1 VLNEDGDPYPLTI
14 INNANIFKKI
24 STVISR
30 AFSTSIFGHK
40 MFVGEAEQL
49 KPYGYGGLAMR
60 YLCWRE
66 SVMMM
71 GALFLCYSLGDDAYH
86 KIAGILAIQH
96 HASTGDIYRKLFHTE
111 ILIETVSDSIYALSL
126 LTALC
131 FWLYGLYQWKNYL
144 KSARAL
150 KIGYVISFVVPFLLM
165 LTFPYRKG
173 IDIEVLAQDSC
184 HSVINGRIPDILT
197 QMVESGKHSTVHGAK
212 KAARHQSKPDIK
224 AKFNLLAN
232 HIPAVNLTS
241 MFHRLHVEVPS
252 TICDF
257 KNPHWSAN
265 IKQTFINAGFVRD
278 QTTNSC
284 PAAIKALKT
293 MHMVPKH
300 FNPSPKFRHLLE
312 SDENS
317 EVFSLDTNKKFTKK
331 QCKPCETCVDP
342 QCRQHAV
349 HLLGKHFSLSPAIT
363 KSLHIVKNAKKA
375 MHEMKK
381 DHEKQLE
388 DAKHEL
394 KESLHKIGTKFEH
407 EAEKS
412 SPELRKVI
420 EEGKK
425 VLKVLDVK
433 GLAKLHKFNKKLK
446 VQYKKLQKQEHG
458 MLIALEKQ
466 QKKAIKLAR
475 AHGKHAWKEAKKK
488 YSKKFKQAKV
498 DANKKLAHAHKKMIW
513 KIRKAKAQFLAKKA
527 SVASKVAAARH
538 ARVSKA
544 KGGEK
549 VLLKYQARLRAKA
562 TALEKKYKD
571 RFDAHKKKIKVAL
584 KKKKAAYAKELK
596 GAHDGKKYVAK
607 LKHFM
612 AKVTAAEKKAL
623 AKVNKAEARMLKR
636 LKHAKASRF
645 YSSNKDI
652 QKLLNHIKK
661 HAKLNMQHS
670 KNELLKTVLKFNPS
684 GNQHLKAIM
693 RKARGSLKKAYQK
706 RRSKFLKLKKAA
718 WDSYNGLKV
727 QQYHLIEDFKKD
739 LKKNLNTAKKSD
751 SSPKVYKKAQKEA
764 KAKLDQMKKEGD
776 ALLTKAHELM
786 RTTIDQHHKKFAK
799 DMKSAKASFQSIRK
813 KLHAKKGFLHTL
825 TQHVAVFKEKY
836 EKNKEEYHHNFH
848 VEQAKLRSEI
858 EHAKK
863 TMENNGKMKAT
874 VTKAEKKIAQLKA
887 EMKHNVKKAKTVYK
901 AHKAELKTAI
911 IKLKV
916 KADQIENKFGK
927 HGRKLLSEDPVFLA
941 QQEMVEDAEMRSHSS
956 HFKTPTKCASC
967 HAACYKNCALQ
978 YFGPAILKNTIS
990 EYMCMG
996 TQQLN
1001 SLDTVKN
1008 AMDAVGHIDYL
1019 LGAQSGLQ
1027 AFGLLLPAS
1036 LSFLS
1041 AVLKATKLT
1050 KKILPQSRLA
1060 GYLVVLAAIS
1070 NVPILSALIAMAY
1083 QAVGDVFFCL
1093 GCLCF
1098 LSTFVVF
1105 FTRIE
1110 NLVKS
1115 QSHAE
1120 ANKEIDRRATM
1131 TFIGFA
1137 GAGIFLGIFVLGE
1150 HASVIKMAMKL
1161 PLATIVVKKICDF
1174 LGRTMFTFVVLVDLI
1189 FSLFSKLYGPQGD
1202 KLDEQEFSVP
1212 LKQIKRLFVNRDELI
1227 EELEA

>member
-1 VLNEDGDPYPLTI
+1 ML
-14 INNANIFKKI
+14 
-24 STVISR
+24 
-30 AFSTSIFGHK
+30 
-40 MFVGEAEQL
+40 
-49 KPYGYGGLAMR
+49 
-60 YLCWRE
+60 
-66 SVMMM
+66 
-71 GALFLCYSLGDDAYH
+71 LF
-86 KIAGILAIQH
+86 
-96 HASTGDIYRKLFHTE
+96 
-111 ILIETVSDSIYALSL
+111 
-126 LTALC
+126 
-131 FWLYGLYQWKNYL
+131 
-144 KSARAL
+144 
-150 KIGYVISFVVPFLLM
+150 
-165 LTFPYRKG
+165 
-173 IDIEVLAQDSC
+173 
-184 HSVINGRIPDILT
+184 
-197 QMVESGKHSTVHGAK
+197 
-212 KAARHQSKPDIK
+212 
-224 AKFNLLAN
+224 
-232 HIPAVNLTS
+232 
-241 MFHRLHVEVPS
+241 
-252 TICDF
+252 
-257 KNPHWSAN
+257 
-265 IKQTFINAGFVRD
+265 
-278 QTTNSC
+278 
-284 PAAIKALKT
+284 
-293 MHMVPKH
+293 
-300 FNPSPKFRHLLE
+300 
-312 SDENS
+312 
-317 EVFSLDTNKKFTKK
+317 
-331 QCKPCETCVDP
+331 
-342 QCRQHAV
+342 
-349 HLLGKHFSLSPAIT
+349 
-363 KSLHIVKNAKKA
+363 
-375 MHEMKK
+375 
-381 DHEKQLE
+381 
-388 DAKHEL
+388 
-394 KESLHKIGTKFEH
+394 
-407 EAEKS
+407 
-412 SPELRKVI
+412 
-420 EEGKK
+420 
-425 VLKVLDVK
+425 
-433 GLAKLHKFNKKLK
+433 
-446 VQYKKLQKQEHG
+446 
-458 MLIALEKQ
+458 
-466 QKKAIKLAR
+466 
-475 AHGKHAWKEAKKK
+475 
-488 YSKKFKQAKV
+488 SKK
-498 DANKKLAHAHKKMIW
+498 
-513 KIRKAKAQFLAKKA
+513 
-527 SVASKVAAARH
+527 
-538 ARVSKA
+538 
-544 KGGEK
+544 
-549 VLLKYQARLRAKA
+549 
-562 TALEKKYKD
+562 
-571 RFDAHKKKIKVAL
+571 
-584 KKKKAAYAKELK
+584 
-596 GAHDGKKYVAK
+596 
-607 LKHFM
+607 
-612 AKVTAAEKKAL
+612 
-623 AKVNKAEARMLKR
+623 
-636 LKHAKASRF
+636 
-645 YSSNKDI
+645 
-652 QKLLNHIKK
+652 
-661 HAKLNMQHS
+661 NM
-670 KNELLKTVLKFNPS
+670 K
-684 GNQHLKAIM
+684 
-693 RKARGSLKKAYQK
+693 
-706 RRSKFLKLKKAA
+706 
-718 WDSYNGLKV
+718 
-727 QQYHLIEDFKKD
+727 
-739 LKKNLNTAKKSD
+739 
-751 SSPKVYKKAQKEA
+751 
-764 KAKLDQMKKEGD
+764 
-776 ALLTKAHELM
+776 
-786 RTTIDQHHKKFAK
+786 
-799 DMKSAKASFQSIRK
+799 
-813 KLHAKKGFLHTL
+813 
-825 TQHVAVFKEKY
+825 
-836 EKNKEEYHHNFH
+836 KNKEKYHHNFH

-1060 GYLVVLAAIS
+1060 GYLIVLAAIS

-1150 HASVIKMAMKL
+1150 HASVIKMGMKL
-1161 PLATIVVKKICDF
+1161 PLTSIVVKKICDF